1 MEDLILMRDNP
12 SCYLEDPI
20 VDLSNPTFLTKD
32 KLCGR
37 KEEVAR
43 IESLFM
49 QRSCNGILVSG
60 GAGAG
65 KSQLAYSV
73 MARLTSQTESYFFK
87 SKFDQTK
94 SSIPFSTV
102 GSVFNQLCDEFHQN
116 ATESQSTAV
125 RIQLEAALGSQVA
138 ILADILPSLF
148 KIMSVDSSAT
158 SSEYVDRAMNVS
170 FTLRTFIET
179 VSCYSRRVTFLFDD
193 VQFTVHLNNLNIDGV
208 NELVSQSLNTFPR
221 ITRPLALALI
231 SKTQGNPLFLHQLLE
246 SLRLHG
252 LISFNLNSRRW
263 IWDMDKILNLEV
275 SDSVL
280 TFMVEEMLQLPE
292 ELRHVLKI
300 SACLGSSIKLRAFD
314 ILAPELNV
322 DLRDLLRQVV
332 EKGYMLRA
340 PGERIQFAH
349 DKVQEAAYEMQT
361 DTEKKTNHLNFGLI
375 LCLSVIDGDEDE
387 LFFLSMSQLNRGD
400 MSSLPTPKR
409 TMIAA
414 LNHKAGCRAWE
425 LSDFPTALSMHQQG
439 IANLPDDHW
448 SSEYDLSRKLHL
460 SAVEASCSL
469 NNIEVTKE
477 LAQVVVRNTRN
488 QDDKLKVSFIASKCL
503 LQCDQLDES
512 REVSSAILKQMNE
525 RMKFRLEKMTNEQVL
540 SMKLSKNQDRDKF
553 LLDVYISL
561 VAVMQQS
568 KSSDRRRFP
577 DLGLRMMEITLSNG
591 LTPAS
596 GMAFTVLSAVFAS
609 AGKADLAYKLAK
621 IALRLS
627 DKFDSNRYRGRAS
640 LGLGGFVAWAKE
652 PLRACAEIH
661 LAGKQFADRCGDM
674 VTSFSNQQFYIMYL
688 FCCGTDLEKLQP
700 LLKKQIERA
709 MKREQHFASVSA
721 YGVYWAS
728 QFLR

>member
-1 MEDLILMRDNP
+1 
-12 SCYLEDPI
+12 
-20 VDLSNPTFLTKD
+20 
-32 KLCGR
+32 
-37 KEEVAR
+37 
-43 IESLFM
+43 
-49 QRSCNGILVSG
+49 
-60 GAGAG
+60 
-65 KSQLAYSV
+65 
-73 MARLTSQTESYFFK
+73 
-87 SKFDQTK
+87 
-94 SSIPFSTV
+94 
-102 GSVFNQLCDEFHQN
+102 
-116 ATESQSTAV
+116 
-125 RIQLEAALGSQVA
+125 
-138 ILADILPSLF
+138 
-148 KIMSVDSSAT
+148 
-158 SSEYVDRAMNVS
+158 
-170 FTLRTFIET
+170 
-179 VSCYSRRVTFLFDD
+179 
-193 VQFTVHLNNLNIDGV
+193 
-208 NELVSQSLNTFPR
+208 
-221 ITRPLALALI
+221 
-231 SKTQGNPLFLHQLLE
+231 
-246 SLRLHG
+246 
-252 LISFNLNSRRW
+252 
-263 IWDMDKILNLEV
+263 
-275 SDSVL
+275 
-280 TFMVEEMLQLPE
+280 
-292 ELRHVLKI
+292 VLKI

-525 RMKFRLEKMTNEQVL
+525 REPRQFINPLVAISLIKMKFRLEKMTNEQVL

-728 QFLR
+728 QFLRGQHDEEHPHDLPSWNDLVFKQERGDSNGTWVVLSYQYIQSFLLTKEFRGFPSEGFLNQVLSSNAPLVVLTITGIFFEGIVSFCRALSSHNRDGYKEGVAVLAFLKKWAGINRQTFENKYMLLEAMVSEFEDDKAEGLYIRAIDLARKGQFIHEEGMAHELLGDYMFRRNIKPRAFRCYSEAMRCYRDWNAMAVVERLQRDIEVKFGSSAPMDT